1 MRKVIGIG
9 ETVLDII
16 FKGGKP
22 IEAVPGGSSF
32 NAVISLGRAGVNASF
47 ISEAGNDRIGEYV
60 IQFLRDN
67 GVNADNVSIFPESK
81 SPLSLAFLDENNN
94 ADYIFYKDH
103 PHDQLEFATPEI
115 NPGDIVLFG
124 SFFALNPVVR
134 PQVAGFLEYAKE
146 HGAILYYDINFR
158 ASHQNEIMKITPN
171 LIENLEMADFVRGN
185 PEESF
190 PPDVVAGIHMHRRID
205 VLTDNL
211 PEVREAREWFRN
223 ETRRVAPITLDV
235 MWDHFL
241 SRHWSQLSPDF
252 PLQEFVCYAREQVMT
267 ILPDSPPR
275 FINLNNYL
283 WSEQWLVRYRD
294 MDFIQNVLN
303 GMASRRPRL
312 DALRD
317 SWYDLNAHYAALET
331 RFWQFYPRMMAQA
344 SRKAL

>member
-1 MRKVIGIG
+1 MNFLAHLHLAHLA
-9 ETVLDII
+9 E
-16 FKGGKP
+16 
-22 IEAVPGGSSF
+22 SSL
-32 NAVISLGRAGVNASF
+32 S
-47 ISEAGNDRIGEYV
+47 GN
-60 IQFLRDN
+60 L
-67 GVNADNVSIFPESK
+67 
-81 SPLSLAFLDENNN
+81 L
-94 ADYIFYKDH
+94 
-103 PHDQLEFATPEI
+103 
-115 NPGDIVLFG
+115 
-124 SFFALNPVVR
+124 
-134 PQVAGFLEYAKE
+134 
-146 HGAILYYDINFR
+146 
-158 ASHQNEIMKITPN
+158 
-171 LIENLEMADFVRGN
+171 ADFVRGN

-211 PEVREAREWFRN
+211 PEVREAREWFRS

-303 GMASRRPRL
+303 GMASR
-312 DALRD
+312 
-317 SWYDLNAHYAALET
+317 
-331 RFWQFYPRMMAQA
+331 FWQFYPRMMAQA
-344 SRKAL
+344 SHKAL

>member
-1 MRKVIGIG
+1 MSRV
-9 ETVLDII
+9 TSSQRR
-16 FKGGKP
+16 
-22 IEAVPGGSSF
+22 GSLKDEVYMNFLAHLHLAHLAES
-32 NAVISLGRAGVNASF
+32 SLS
-47 ISEAGNDRIGEYV
+47 GN
-60 IQFLRDN
+60 L
-67 GVNADNVSIFPESK
+67 
-81 SPLSLAFLDENNN
+81 L
-94 ADYIFYKDH
+94 
-103 PHDQLEFATPEI
+103 
-115 NPGDIVLFG
+115 
-124 SFFALNPVVR
+124 
-134 PQVAGFLEYAKE
+134 
-146 HGAILYYDINFR
+146 
-158 ASHQNEIMKITPN
+158 
-171 LIENLEMADFVRGN
+171 ADFVRGN

-211 PEVREAREWFRN
+211 PEVREAREWFRR

-252 PLQEFVCYAREQVMT
+252 PLEEFVCYAREQVIT

-294 MDFIQNVLN
+294 MDFIQSVLN

-317 SWYDLNAHYAALET
+317 SWYDLDTHYDALES

-344 SRKAL
+344 PAASANSPVSPV

>member
-1 MRKVIGIG
+1 MNFLAHLHLAHLA
-9 ETVLDII
+9 E
-16 FKGGKP
+16 
-22 IEAVPGGSSF
+22 SSL
-32 NAVISLGRAGVNASF
+32 S
-47 ISEAGNDRIGEYV
+47 GN
-60 IQFLRDN
+60 L
-67 GVNADNVSIFPESK
+67 
-81 SPLSLAFLDENNN
+81 L
-94 ADYIFYKDH
+94 
-103 PHDQLEFATPEI
+103 
-115 NPGDIVLFG
+115 
-124 SFFALNPVVR
+124 
-134 PQVAGFLEYAKE
+134 
-146 HGAILYYDINFR
+146 
-158 ASHQNEIMKITPN
+158 
-171 LIENLEMADFVRGN
+171 ADFVRGN

-205 VLTDNL
+205 VSTYRRIDVSTYRRIDVLTDNL
-211 PEVREAREWFRN
+211 PEVREAREWFRS

-267 ILPDSPPR
+267 ILPDSLPR

-331 RFWQFYPRMMAQA
+331 RFWQFYPRMMAQV